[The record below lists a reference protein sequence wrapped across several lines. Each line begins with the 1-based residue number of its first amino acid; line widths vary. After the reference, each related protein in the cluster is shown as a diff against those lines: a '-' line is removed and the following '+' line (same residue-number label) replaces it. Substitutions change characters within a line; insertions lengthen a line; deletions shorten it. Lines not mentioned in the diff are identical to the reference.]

1 MPYASKGQNSKQQ
14 FVVKKVS
21 LIEKVSAEKMEDLM
35 VLEIHL
41 APWTRLRAF
50 KGLGGTHF

>member
-50 KGLGGTHF
+50 TGLGGTHF